1 MYPLNSPDDLLQ
13 MKFKV
18 EQRNERPIDTD
29 IRKKI
34 TTFLES
40 KRQRPRQIM
49 TEE

>member
-1 MYPLNSPDDLLQ
+1 MYPLNSPDDL
-13 MKFKV
+13 MIFKV